1 MLFEGAFNGTN
12 GSIIDTHINPERTS
26 AVIIHEFVHYEL
38 GTTTTYGQLLLML
51 HKNILL
57 DDRAQRLYNELFSHV
72 YRMQERAAVNVELL
86 SQYDINGEESYYHA
100 VEDLKEK
107 NRTYYGYFRK
117 LCCVNGQVGSTLDAS
132 AAIRII
138 QAISRWAMNINLDQI
153 PFDKFLTEKDVQHF
167 FSINSNNIKYNP
179 NKRFD
184 ILVNCFFRSA
194 EDVIKLDA
202 DIGEV
207 LQGSLPQEDS
217 YNITVI
223 HQKAKNAAIKIYNTS
238 PIKERLIRR
247 IETIGIK
254 QNAIK
259 QDGGEYLTILP
270 IDMNK
275 VTPESRFIKL
285 DLENF
290 IAQLDKEQHRE
301 ITVLHQFRGFEDYY
315 FCTIQSNDAMPITYI
330 LPISNKYDFLNTL
343 QTLKCRAIFMQSKII
358 VDLHK
363 SLKRVVGQ
371 LPIFIYYDTPIINAI
386 DFLKSFYRGGQYYIQ
401 EKTGYLLVVVHKRS
415 FFTILNAVYDARNIL
430 EMILQDADIK
440 LSTEPSCMV
449 DIERINENMR
459 SRLRV
464 P

>member
-1 MLFEGAFNGTN
+1 MHIEGAFNGTH
-12 GSIIDTHINPERTS
+12 GSIIDTHINPERAS

-51 HKNILL
+51 HKNIAL
-57 DDRAQRLYNELFSHV
+57 DDRARCLYNELFSHV
-72 YRMQERAAVNVELL
+72 YRMQERAAVNIELL
-86 SQYDINGEESYYHA
+86 SQYDINDEESYYHA

-117 LCCVNGQVGSTLDAS
+117 LCCINGRVGSTLDAS

-138 QAISRWAMNINLDQI
+138 QVISRWAMSIDLDQI
-153 PFDKFLTEKDVQHF
+153 PFEKFLTEKDVQYF
-167 FSINSNNIKYNP
+167 LSNSSNNIKYNP

-202 DIGEV
+202 DVGEV
-207 LQGSLPQEDS
+207 LQGSLPQEES
-217 YNITVI
+217 YDITVI
-223 HQKAKNAAIKIYNTS
+223 HQKAKSAAIKIYNTS

-247 IETIGIK
+247 IETVGVKQNEIK
-254 QNAIK
+254 QE
-259 QDGGEYLTILP
+259 GGECLTMLP
-270 IDMNK
+270 MDINK
-275 VTPESRFIKL
+275 KTPEPKFIKL

-301 ITVLHQFRGFEDYY
+301 ITVLHQFGGFEDYY
-315 FCTIQSNDAMPITYI
+315 LCTIQSNND
-330 LPISNKYDFLNTL
+330 LPKIYVLPLLNKYDFLNTL
-343 QTLKCRAIFMQSKII
+343 QTLKCRTIFMQSKII

-371 LPIFIYYDTPIINAI
+371 LPIFICYDTPIINAI

-415 FFTILNAVYDARNIL
+415 FFTILNAIYSARDML
-430 EMILQDADIK
+430 EMILQDAGITR
-440 LSTEPSCMV
+440 SMEPSCMA

-459 SRLRV
+459 SRLQA